1 MTAFPTTL
9 PKAPSDDKRWRLVD
23 AAMRRQGYS
32 GHALIEA
39 LHAVQSAFGYLDETG
54 MRYVARSL
62 RVPMSKVFGVAT
74 FYHYFTLKPQGRH
87 ACVVCMGTACYI
99 KGAGEIL
106 KGVGAKFKIQE
117 GQTTPDNELS
127 LLTARCIG
135 ACGLAPAVVLDGDVL
150 AKATTEQVIAKIERK
165 LAP

>member
-1 MTAFPTTL
+1 MMAFTTPL

-23 AAMRRQGYS
+23 AAMRRQGYT

-54 MRYVARSL
+54 MRYVAKSL
-62 RVPMSKVFGVAT
+62 RLPLSKVFGVAT
-74 FYHYFTLKPQGRH
+74 FYHHFMLKPQGKH
-87 ACVVCMGTACYI
+87 CCVVCMGTACYI

-106 KGVGAKFKIQE
+106 RELGERFGIKD
-117 GQTTPDNELS
+117 GQTTEDQELS
-127 LLTARCIG
+127 LLSARCIG

-150 AKATTEQVIAKIERK
+150 AKANTGQVIEKIERK
-165 LAP
+165 LTP

>member
-1 MTAFPTTL
+1 MMAFPTTL

-54 MRYVARSL
+54 MRYVAKSL
-62 RVPMSKVFGVAT
+62 RQPLSKVFAVAT
-74 FYHYFTLKPQGRH
+74 FYHHFMLKPQGKH
-87 ACVVCMGTACYI
+87 CCVVCMGTACYI

-106 KGVGAKFKIQE
+106 EKLGEKFKIKD
-117 GQTTPDNELS
+117 GQTTEDGALS
-127 LLTARCIG
+127 LLSARCIG

-150 AKATTEQVIAKIERK
+150 AKATTEQVVAKIERK
-165 LAP
+165 LA